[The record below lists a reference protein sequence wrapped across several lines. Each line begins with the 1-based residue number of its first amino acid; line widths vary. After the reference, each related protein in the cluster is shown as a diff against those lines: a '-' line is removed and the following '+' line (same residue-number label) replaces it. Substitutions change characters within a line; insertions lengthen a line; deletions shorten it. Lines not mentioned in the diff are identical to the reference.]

1 MGQTQILMIVLSVII
16 VGIGVAVAIT
26 TQCSESAVQANQN
39 AVVANCQ
46 RMVSAAEQHYRKTT
60 SMGGGGGSFTGI
72 SLATLNMAA
81 SDDVGSYDINGSGTD
96 LEIVGVG
103 LEPNSDGN
111 VAQVNMDYDATD
123 SSTTIAITK
132 VAAGTTA
139 AATAS

>member
-16 VGIGVAVAIT
+16 VGIVVAVGIT
-26 TQCSESAVQANQN
+26 TQCGESAVQANED

-46 RMVSAAEQHYRKTT
+46 RMVSAAAQHYSKPT
-60 SMGGGGGSFTGI
+60 SMGGGERTFTGI
-72 SLATLNMAA
+72 TLTTLNMAS
-81 SDDVGSYDINGSGTD
+81 SDDTGSYDIDGSGTD

>member
-16 VGIGVAVAIT
+16 VGIAVAVGIT
-26 TQCSESAVQANQN
+26 QFGESAVQANQD

-46 RMVSAAEQHYRKTT
+46 RMVSASAQHYRKPT
-60 SMGGGGGSFTGI
+60 SMGGGGRTFTGI
-72 SLATLNMAA
+72 TLATLNMAS
-81 SDDVGSYDINGSGTD
+81 SDDTGSYDINGSGTD

-123 SSTTIAITK
+123 SSTTTAITK

>member
-16 VGIGVAVAIT
+16 VGIAVAVGI
-26 TQCSESAVQANQN
+26 TQCGESAVQANED
-39 AVVANCQ
+39 AVLANCQ
-46 RMVSAAEQHYRKTT
+46 RVISSAAQWYRKPT
-60 SMGGGGGSFTGI
+60 SMGGDGRSFTGI

-96 LEIVGVG
+96 LEVVGVG

-123 SSTTIAITK
+123 SSTSIAITK